1 MTFPPLLACQRP
13 QKAFRPC
20 ENKRE
25 NHQRRTIISGEMAN
39 YTEDQLAEFLE
50 AFNLFDNRGD
60 GKIQLNQVGECLRA
74 LGQNPTESDVKK
86 CTHQLKPD
94 ERISF
99 EVFLPIYQAISKA
112 RSADTADDFI
122 EGLRHFDKDASGL
135 ISTAELRHLLT
146 TLGEKL
152 TDDEVEQLLSN
163 QEDSQG
169 NVNYE
174 EFVRMVM
181 SG

>member
-1 MTFPPLLACQRP
+1 MSFIDCVSFLP
-13 QKAFRPC
+13 
-20 ENKRE
+20 
-25 NHQRRTIISGEMAN
+25 
-39 YTEDQLAEFLE
+39 EFQE
-50 AFNLFDNRGD
+50 AFNLFDNKGD

-86 CTHQLKPD
+86 CTHQLKAD

-112 RSADTADDFI
+112 RSADSADDFV
-122 EGLRHFDKDASGL
+122 EGLRHFDKDASGF
-135 ISTAELRHLLT
+135 ISSAELRHLLT

-152 TDDEVEQLLSN
+152 SDDEVEQLLVN

-174 EFVRMVM
+174 EFVRMIM

>member
-1 MTFPPLLACQRP
+1 MFEIHVISNAPN
-13 QKAFRPC
+13 
-20 ENKRE
+20 NKFSYF
-25 NHQRRTIISGEMAN
+25 T
-39 YTEDQLAEFLE
+39 
-50 AFNLFDNRGD
+50 
-60 GKIQLNQVGECLRA
+60 QVGECLRA

-112 RSADTADDFI
+112 RSGDTADDFI
-122 EGLRHFDKDASGL
+122 EGLRHFDKDASGY

-152 TDDEVEQLLSN
+152 TDDGTYFL
-163 QEDSQG
+163 
-169 NVNYE
+169 
-174 EFVRMVM
+174 
-181 SG
+181 

>member
-1 MTFPPLLACQRP
+1 M
-13 QKAFRPC
+13 
-20 ENKRE
+20 
-25 NHQRRTIISGEMAN
+25 
-39 YTEDQLAEFLE
+39 
-50 AFNLFDNRGD
+50 
-60 GKIQLNQVGECLRA
+60 RA

-86 CTHQLKPD
+86 CTHQLKAD

-99 EVFLPIYQAISKA
+99 EVFLPIYHAISKA
-112 RSADTADDFI
+112 RSGDTADDFI
-122 EGLRHFDKDASGL
+122 EGLRHFDKDASGF

-152 TDDEVEQLLSN
+152 TDDEVEQLLVN

-174 EFVRMVM
+174 EFVRVIMNGWISAVVCF
-181 SG
+181 SNVFPVSFFLCVQLSVH

>member
-1 MTFPPLLACQRP
+1 MIYGFEIVHKTLPTSV
-13 QKAFRPC
+13 
-20 ENKRE
+20 E
-25 NHQRRTIISGEMAN
+25 
-39 YTEDQLAEFLE
+39 EFQE
-50 AFNLFDNRGD
+50 AFQLFDNRGD
-60 GKIQLNQVGECLRA
+60 NKIHVSQIGDALRA

-86 CTHQLKPD
+86 FTHQHKPD

-99 EVFLPIYQAISKA
+99 EVFLPIYQAISKG
-112 RSADTADDFI
+112 RTSDTAEDFI
-122 EGLRHFDKDASGL
+122 EGLRHFDKDGNGF

-152 TDDEVEQLLSN
+152 TDEEVEQLLAG

-174 EFVRMVM
+174 EFVHVVM

>member
-1 MTFPPLLACQRP
+1 MGNF
-13 QKAFRPC
+13 
-20 ENKRE
+20 
-25 NHQRRTIISGEMAN
+25 
-39 YTEDQLAEFLE
+39 TEDQLAEYQE
-50 AFNLFDNRGD
+50 AFNLLDNRGD
-60 GKIQLNQVGECLRA
+60 GKIQLSQVGECLRA
-74 LGQNPTESDVKK
+74 LGQNPTESEVKK

-112 RSADTADDFI
+112 RSGDTANDLI
-122 EGLRHFDKDASGL
+122 EGLRHFDKDASGY

-152 TDDEVEQLLSN
+152 TDDEVEQLLMN
-163 QEDSQG
+163 QEDSSG

-174 EFVRMVM
+174 EFVRMIM